1 LRDGTDEGEDRFEN
15 LQQLRAVAADYVAGD
30 PNLETGQTPLGM
42 FLEGVSLVADSDDL
56 DTSSGAITL
65 LTLHTAKGLEFPV
78 VFLVG
83 LEDGILPHSRT
94 LELEDAREREE
105 ELAEERRLFYVGIT
119 RAKRRLYLLH
129 CFRRSLWGDSNVQAP
144 SRFLD
149 EIPEDLLTGM
159 VDKRSRQESS
169 FKRMTS
175 WGDEEGVSRTPR
187 SQTGGQWSGRS
198 KSSTPPG
205 WGSASSRSS
214 GGEAGGKAGGQS
226 TYWSPGGA
234 ANDGLNKGAAK
245 PITRKSASQP
255 AGKPAAKAKFAR
267 TDSVQHVSFG
277 IGTVIESNV
286 TRDGEEVT
294 VAFPGVGIKKLLA
307 EYLRKL

>member
-1 LRDGTDEGEDRFEN
+1 
-15 LQQLRAVAADYVAGD
+15 
-30 PNLETGQTPLGM
+30 
-42 FLEGVSLVADSDDL
+42 VADSDDL
-56 DTSSGAITL
+56 DSSAGAITL

-94 LELEDAREREE
+94 LEIEDAREKEE

-119 RAKRRLYLLH
+119 RAKRRLYLVH

-149 EIPEDLLTGM
+149 EIPEELLTGM
-159 VDKRSRQESS
+159 VDKRSRQEGS

-205 WGSASSRSS
+205 WGSASSRRE
-214 GGEAGGKAGGQS
+214 GAGSETGSKAGGQS
-226 TYWSPGGA
+226 NYWSPGGA
-234 ANDGLNKGAAK
+234 GSDAAGRPAAK
-245 PITRKSASQP
+245 PVTRKSASQ
-255 AGKPAAKAKFAR
+255 AGGQSAAKAKFKR

-277 IGTVIESNV
+277 IGTVIESVV

>member
-1 LRDGTDEGEDRFEN
+1 
-15 LQQLRAVAADYVAGD
+15 
-30 PNLETGQTPLGM
+30 
-42 FLEGVSLVADSDDL
+42 
-56 DTSSGAITL
+56 
-65 LTLHTAKGLEFPV
+65 
-78 VFLVG
+78 

-94 LELEDAREREE
+94 LEIEDAREKEE

-119 RAKRRLYLLH
+119 RAKRRLYLVH

-149 EIPEDLLTGM
+149 EIPEELLTGM

-175 WGDEEGVSRTPR
+175 WDDEEGVSRTPR

-198 KSSTPPG
+198 KSSPPS
-205 WGSASSRSS
+205 WSQAGSPQS
-214 GGEAGGKAGGQS
+214 GTGKGN
-226 TYWSPGGA
+226 YWTPGGA
-234 ANDGLNKGAAK
+234 EGQAGSQGAHK
-245 PITRKSASQP
+245 PIARKSAAAQS
-255 AGKPAAKAKFAR
+255 AAKPAAKAKFER
-267 TDSVQHVSFG
+267 RDSVQHASFG
-277 IGTVIESNV
+277 VGTVIESNI